1 MNYWAYFMPMFH
13 FYAPWGWPGALGGY
27 WMAGWLGVG
36 RCALAGHRPMG
47 ISVGGRL
54 LRGEFNFW
62 FSSFLLVLA
71 KLLFCYGVFRHFL
84 DAFYFPEILS
94 LTSFGNSYIP
104 CSQVIIAHRF
114 TCGERKI
121 W

>member
-1 MNYWAYFMPMFH
+1 MPPGGGL
-13 FYAPWGWPGALGGY
+13 ALSGGIGWLVGLGGS
-27 WMAGWLGVG
+27 V
-36 RCALAGHRPMG
+36 CARWSSADGHFCRGAWP
-47 ISVGGRL
+47 GGRL